1 MKVYRDAIHFRDL
14 IAADTPVV
22 LTIGTFDGVHAGH
35 RGVLELLRHRA
46 EPLGAQTVL
55 LTFDPHPRMVLHPDS
70 HGLALLNTLE
80 EKQELLGQTGLHH
93 LVIQPF
99 TKALARKT
107 PLEYVREL
115 IGEGIR
121 PDVVVV
127 GYDHRFG
134 RNREGDFTILTE
146 LGALFGFEVEEL
158 PAQHV
163 DDTRVSSTK
172 VREALSAGDIAD
184 ANHWLQSTYSLS
196 GRVVP
201 GDQIGRTLG
210 FPTANVG
217 HIDPLKL
224 IPGSGVYFAMAEVG
238 EAVWPALV
246 NIGNRPTV
254 HPNGSTPPRRLVEA
268 HLIGYTGDCYGLPIR
283 ISLHEKIRDEKKF
296 PNREALVA
304 AMTGD
309 LAWARARLDATGTQ
323 QISVR

>member
-1 MKVYRDAIHFRDL
+1 MKVYEDAVHFRDL

-35 RGVLELLRHRA
+35 RAVLDLLRRRA

-55 LTFDPHPRMVLHPDS
+55 LTFDPHPRMVLHPES
-70 HGLALLNTLE
+70 HGLALLNTLD
-80 EKQELLGQTGLHH
+80 EKQALLGQTGLHH

-99 TKALARKT
+99 TRSLARKT

-134 RNREGDFTILTE
+134 RNREGDFKILTE

-172 VREALSAGDIAD
+172 VREALHSGDIAT
-184 ANHWLQSTYSLS
+184 ANHWLQSAYSLS

-217 HIDPLKL
+217 NIDPLKL
-224 IPGSGVYFAMAEVG
+224 IPGTGVYFAMGRVG
-238 EAVWPALV
+238 KAVWPALV
-246 NIGNRPTV
+246 NIGHRPTV
-254 HPNGSTPPRRLVEA
+254 HTSHEPQRRVEA
-268 HLIGYTGDCYGLPIR
+268 HLIGFSGDCYGMPIR
-283 ISLHEKIRDEKKF
+283 LDLHEKIRDEQKF
-296 PNREALVA
+296 PTREALVA
-304 AMTGD
+304 AMQRD
-309 LAWARARLDATGTQ
+309 LAWAHERISAQ
-323 QISVR
+323 QIDAP

>member
-1 MKVYRDAIHFRDL
+1 MKVYEDAVHFRGL
-14 IAADTPVV
+14 ITADTPVV

-35 RGVLELLRHRA
+35 RAVLDLLRRRA

-55 LTFDPHPRMVLHPDS
+55 LTFDPHPRMVLHPES

-80 EKQELLGQTGLHH
+80 EKQALLGQTGLHH

-99 TKALARKT
+99 TMALARKT

-134 RNREGDFTILTE
+134 RNREGDFKILTE

-172 VREALSAGDIAD
+172 VREALHSGDIAT
-184 ANHWLQSTYSLS
+184 ANHWLQSAYSLS

-217 HIDPLKL
+217 NIDPLKL
-224 IPGSGVYFAMAEVG
+224 IPGTGVYFATGKVG
-238 EAVWPALV
+238 DAVWPALV
-246 NIGNRPTV
+246 NIGHRPTV
-254 HPNGSTPPRRLVEA
+254 HTSHEPLRRVEA
-268 HLIGYTGDCYGLPIR
+268 HLIGFSGDCYGMPIR
-283 ISLHEKIRDEKKF
+283 LDLHEKIRDEQKF
-296 PNREALVA
+296 PTREALVA
-304 AMTGD
+304 AMQRD
-309 LAWARARLDATGTQ
+309 LAWAHERISAQ
-323 QISVR
+323 QIDTP

>member
-1 MKVYRDAIHFRDL
+1 MKVYEDAVHFRDL

-35 RGVLELLRHRA
+35 RAVLDLLRRRA

-55 LTFDPHPRMVLHPDS
+55 LTFDPHPRMVLHPES

-80 EKQELLGQTGLHH
+80 EKQALLGQTGLHH

-99 TKALARKT
+99 TMALARKT

-134 RNREGDFTILTE
+134 RNREGDFKILTE

-172 VREALSAGDIAD
+172 VREALLSGDIAT
-184 ANHWLQSTYSLS
+184 ANHWLQSAYSLS

-217 HIDPLKL
+217 DIDPLKL
-224 IPGSGVYFAMAEVG
+224 IPGTGVYFATGEVG
-238 EAVWPALV
+238 KSVWPALV
-246 NIGNRPTV
+246 NIGHRPTV
-254 HPNGSTPPRRLVEA
+254 HTSNEPQRRVEA
-268 HLIGYTGDCYGLPIR
+268 HLIGFSGDCYGMPIR
-283 ISLHEKIRDEKKF
+283 LDLHEKIRDEQKF
-296 PNREALVA
+296 PTREALVA
-304 AMTGD
+304 AMRGD
-309 LAWARARLDATGTQ
+309 LAWARERIAAQ
-323 QISVR
+323 QIDAP